1 MSEQADEMY
10 VEFSTTHPGVW
21 SASTAIV
28 WERAIEA
35 GWSPTTLVSSA
46 EVYRRLMDAQDGDP
60 ISQKEFL
67 ADLLGEKP
75 TVYERGDD
83 FYECVAAGIRA
94 LRAGRRISQEGLAD
108 RAGMQQV
115 TISHV
120 ETGASARPRHKTLE
134 QIAAALDVTL
144 DDLMVLGGEVLA

>member
-1 MSEQADEMY
+1 MSEQADECY
-10 VEFSTTHPGVW
+10 VQFSTTHPGVW

-35 GWSPTTLVSSA
+35 GWSPTTLVSAA

-60 ISQKEFL
+60 TPQKEWL

-75 TVYERGDD
+75 VAYERGDD
-83 FYECVAAGIRA
+83 YYEMVAAGIRA
-94 LRAGRRISQEGLAD
+94 IRAGRRIGQEELAAK
-108 RAGMQQV
+108 AGVQQA
-115 TISHV
+115 TLSHV
-120 ETGASARPRHKTLE
+120 ETGASARPRHETLE
-134 QIAAALDVTL
+134 QIAAALGCTL